1 MPSSPTKSTRNG
13 CMEAIMLGDVRWATA
28 TEQEVWSDPVSIYD
42 GTKQNNINIITHSN
56 DPQSLGRHGG
66 DYLRLFWQRH
76 YGNGC
81 RVFALVKRLVEA
93 RYLGRSENHFVQL
106 AEVFWRLEKLELK
119 TSIPNVP
126 TLSTIIIDTSTHKS
140 LLTHPH
146 CHHFI
151 QSINNL
157 PPINPRNAKF

>member
-42 GTKQNNINIITHSN
+42 GTKQNNIKIIIHSN

-81 RVFALVKRLVEA
+81 LVFALAEA
-93 RYLGRSENHFVQL
+93 RIIFVNSPRSFG
-106 AEVFWRLEKLELK
+106 
-119 TSIPNVP
+119 
-126 TLSTIIIDTSTHKS
+126 
-140 LLTHPH
+140 
-146 CHHFI
+146 
-151 QSINNL
+151 
-157 PPINPRNAKF
+157 